1 MDLISALIDIGA
13 WNLVGLA
20 GIVLIGL
27 PHGAFDGAVAMH
39 LGIVNRFSSLARFV
53 IIYVALAA
61 LVVVT
66 WMVAPSISLILF
78 LTISMLHFGA
88 GDARNGQGAL
98 AFSEAL
104 AHGGLAIIGI
114 SQFHR
119 SEVDEIFSYL
129 INQDTAAV
137 WLAIDILTV
146 AVIAAIITC
155 VVQASK
161 DPQWSTTVFEL
172 LLLGFV
178 YAIAPPLLGFAI
190 YFCCIHSA
198 RHFKKIY
205 ASIKQTVST
214 SNIKNQA
221 ILFTTISWVAAGIAF
236 WLFADFADPGPTI
249 MRITFIGLA
258 ALTVPHMLLID
269 GIMKIKPQPMID
281 TSLYKLN

>member
-1 MDLISALIDIGA
+1 MMDLISGLSDIGIL
-13 WNLVGLA
+13 NLIGLA

-39 LGIVNRFSSLARFV
+39 LGIVNRFSNLARFV
-53 IIYVALAA
+53 IIYVALSA

-88 GDARNGQGAL
+88 GDVRNGKGAL
-98 AFSEAL
+98 AFSEAV
-104 AHGGLAIIGI
+104 AHGGLAIVGI

-119 SEVDEIFSYL
+119 SEVNEIFAYL
-129 INQDTAAV
+129 VNQDTAAV
-137 WLAIDILTV
+137 WLVIDVLTI
-146 AVIAAIITC
+146 AVIAAIIAC
-155 VVQASK
+155 VVQAAK
-161 DPQWSTTVFEL
+161 DPKWSTTVFEL

-190 YFCCIHSA
+190 YFCCVHSA
-198 RHFKKIY
+198 RHFKHIY
-205 ASIKQTVST
+205 ASIKQTVSS

-221 ILFTTISWVAAGIAF
+221 ILFTVVSWIAAGIAF
-236 WLFADFADPGPTI
+236 WMFADFAEPGPTI

-269 GIMKIKPQPMID
+269 GIMKIQNKQRFD
-281 TSLYKLN
+281 TTP

>member
-1 MDLISALIDIGA
+1 MDLISALIEIGA

-39 LGIVNRFSSLARFV
+39 LGLVNRFSSLVRFA

-66 WMVAPSISLILF
+66 WMIAPSISLILF

-88 GDARNGQGAL
+88 GDVKNGQGAL

-119 SEVDEIFSYL
+119 GKVDEIFSYL

-137 WLAIDILTV
+137 WLVIDILTI
-146 AVIAAIITC
+146 AVVAAIITC
-155 VVQASK
+155 VVQAAK
-161 DPQWSTTVFEL
+161 DPKWSTTVFEL

-205 ASIKQTVST
+205 SSIKQTVSS

-221 ILFTTISWVAAGIAF
+221 ILFTTVSWVAAGIAF

-269 GIMKIKPQPMID
+269 GMFNPKSKSQI
-281 TSLYKLN
+281 

>member
-39 LGIVNRFSSLARFV
+39 LGIVDRFSTLARFV

-61 LVVVT
+61 LVVAT

-78 LTISMLHFGA
+78 LTISMLHFGV
-88 GDARNGQGAL
+88 GDTRNGQGAL

-119 SEVDEIFSYL
+119 GEVDEIFSYL

-137 WLAIDILTV
+137 WLVIDILSI
-146 AVIAAIITC
+146 AVVAAIITC
-155 VVQASK
+155 VVQAAK
-161 DPQWSTTVFEL
+161 DPKWSTTVFEL

-205 ASIKQTVST
+205 SSIKQTVSS

-236 WLFADFADPGPTI
+236 WLLADFADPGPTI

-269 GIMKIKPQPMID
+269 GIMKIQNNQRSETTI
-281 TSLYKLN
+281 